1 MAFEVS
7 KTCAVKIAA
16 ALSASVQEGVTADN
30 PAKLI
35 IYSGKIPDNPDDA
48 AGEGQLA
55 VFNLANPAFS
65 DAVFANNGGFIA
77 LYNVPPVQALDN
89 GTASFFRMLD
99 GAGKAVCQGTVS
111 NVEGNGDVKVSSTA
125 IIKGIDVTIV
135 SYTMT
140 YPAYID

>member
-48 AGEGQLA
+48 TGDGQLA

-65 DAVFANNGGFIA
+65 DAVFANNGGYIA
-77 LYNVPPVQALDN
+77 LNNVPPVQALDN

-99 GAGKAVCQGTVS
+99 GTGKAVCQGTVS
-111 NVEGNGDVKVSSTA
+111 NIEGNGDVKVSSTS